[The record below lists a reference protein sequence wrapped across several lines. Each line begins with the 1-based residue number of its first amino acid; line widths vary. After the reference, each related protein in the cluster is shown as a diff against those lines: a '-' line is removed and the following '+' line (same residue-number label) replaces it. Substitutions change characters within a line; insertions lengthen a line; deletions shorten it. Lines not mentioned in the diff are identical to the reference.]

1 MGVRLQGLGITS
13 FYEYYI
19 CEIAKWKFMT
29 HKLKKSFRTNPLALL
44 KTMKSFQC
52 SECWK
57 KKPCKTH
64 INKAII

>member
-1 MGVRLQGLGITS
+1 MNIISVKLLNENSWHIN
-13 FYEYYI
+13 
-19 CEIAKWKFMT
+19 
-29 HKLKKSFRTNPLALL
+29 LKKSFRANPLALL

-52 SECWK
+52 SMLKMKKK